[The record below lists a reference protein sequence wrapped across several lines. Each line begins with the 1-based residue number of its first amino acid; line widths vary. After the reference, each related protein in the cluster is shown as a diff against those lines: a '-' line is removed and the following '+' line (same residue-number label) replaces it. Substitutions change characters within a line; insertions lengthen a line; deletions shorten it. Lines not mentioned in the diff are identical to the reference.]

1 MQAVGFRIEGVLM
14 AIQQLPLLQDTDDAV
29 EVTYQVCTHCG
40 FRLMHVLPP
49 TRKTFPF
56 PVVYCP
62 VCEMRRDEHGF
73 HPGKNLNEEERREAL
88 RRWLLKQGLDEIT
101 LAERYRLSLD
111 HFFEPL
117 SDLEHLWNW

>member
-1 MQAVGFRIEGVLM
+1 MNYGAVSTEKGLVWIDFHGEGH
-14 AIQQLPLLQDTDDAV
+14 T
-29 EVTYQVCTHCG
+29 EVTYQVCSHCG

-62 VCEMRRDEHGF
+62 ICGLRQDETGF
-73 HPGKNLNEEERREAL
+73 HPGASLSEEEKYDAL
-88 RRWLLKQGLDEIT
+88 RRWLQRQGLDEQT
-101 LAERYRLSLD
+101 LVEHYHLSLD

-117 SDLEHLWNW
+117 LGE